1 MNKNAGTLDRGFRVL
16 AGLSLIELAYSGLIG
31 SWGWLGILPMLTGVI
46 GLCPAYALLR
56 LNTCRIN
63 K

>member
-1 MNKNAGTLDRGFRVL
+1 LNKNAGTLDRGFRVL

>member
-16 AGLSLIELAYSGLIG
+16 AGLSLVELAYSGLIG
-31 SWGWLGILPMLTGVI
+31 SWGWFGLIPMLTGVI
-46 GLCPAYALLR
+46 GLCPAYALLG